1 MNNLFKTDCFIKK
14 KPITLTPILNELKN
28 DIMIKHNLSDCY
40 KSEENN
46 FDLTNFQQSFGTNTS
61 TEVVTHQHKLE
72 NVKLTEKIE
81 QMSKKSVK
89 DNHLN
94 LILQNQD
101 FILDIVLE
109 LRIFDEK
116 NGTNLFENINYTNLR
131 KFISQSL

>member
-14 KPITLTPILNELKN
+14 KPITITPTLNELKN
-28 DIMIKHNLSDCY
+28 DVMIEHNLSDCY
-40 KSEENN
+40 NCEENN
-46 FDLTNFQQSFGTNTS
+46 LTNFQRSFGTNAS
-61 TEVVTHQHKLE
+61 TEVVIPQHKLE
-72 NVKLTEKIE
+72 NVKLTEKNVGE
-81 QMSKKSVK
+81 QMSKNSVK

-101 FILDIVLE
+101 LILDIILE